1 MSNQLDLQS
10 FQDEIN
16 AILDHDL
23 KALAKFS
30 DGVEAPSVKAFLE
43 EHYAAHNE
51 VRSGL
56 FFNEA
61 LKTNAFTDDKAYLM
75 LHKITNDAEA
85 RVYIGS
91 DAEIIGRFKQA
102 GEPMKEFTM
111 GHEPDSQLYK
121 VAVGISKQLGTDLAA
136 NDYVHTIEDD
146 RIAYKKEIPESSF
159 SEWLQN
165 RLEDHADKFPSIAV
179 KDVIEVLDVTD
190 FWFEEGM
197 QDLIKQERFNKDI
210 ANTPD
215 ALIGDIDRVGQAINE
230 VVHVD
235 GFEKVAVAFK
245 LYVPDLVNYNANE
258 FKCIY
263 EDELKAAYPEQK
275 KKPSLKP

>member
-30 DGVEAPSVKAFLE
+30 GGVEAPSVKAFLE

-56 FFNEA
+56 IFNEA

-146 RIAYKKEIPESSF
+146 RVAYRKEIVEDTF
-159 SEWLQN
+159 NEWLQT
-165 RLEDHADKFPSIAV
+165 RLENHADKFPSISV
-179 KDVIEVLDVTD
+179 KDVIEVLDDTG

-197 QDLIKQERFNKDI
+197 KDLIEQERFNKDI
-210 ANTPD
+210 AKTPD
-215 ALIGDIDRVGQAINE
+215 ALVEEIDRVGQAINE
-230 VVHVD
+230 VVRVD

-245 LYVPDLVNYNANE
+245 LDVPELVNYDAGE
-258 FKCIY
+258 LKGIY
-263 EDELKAAYPEQK
+263 EDELKAAFPEQK